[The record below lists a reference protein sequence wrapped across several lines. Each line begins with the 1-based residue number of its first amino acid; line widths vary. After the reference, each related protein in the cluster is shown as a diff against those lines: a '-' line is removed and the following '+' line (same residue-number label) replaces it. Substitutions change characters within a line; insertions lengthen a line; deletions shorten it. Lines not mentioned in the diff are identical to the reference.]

1 MGFFNVEEYFKSI
14 NMEDRILVF
23 DKSSATVEEA
33 AKAVGTKPCQIA
45 KTLSFLL
52 KDEHILIFTD
62 GDANFDNKNYKGLF
76 SQKLKMIPFEQV
88 EDFIGHSPGGVC
100 PFAIKSN
107 VSVYLDISLKRFD
120 KVYPAAGDD
129 HSAVMLSIKE
139 LEDCSGFKD
148 WVDIC
153 KDWDNTL

>member
-1 MGFFNVEEYFKSI
+1 MSFFNVEQYFKSI
-14 NMEDRILVF
+14 SMEDRILVF

-52 KDEHILIFTD
+52 KDEPILVVTA
-62 GDANFDNKNYKGLF
+62 GDTKVDNKKYKGFF
-76 SQKLKMIPFEQV
+76 SQKMKMIPFEQV

-100 PFAIKSN
+100 PFAIKGN
-107 VSVYLDISLKRFD
+107 VTVYLDISLKRFD
-120 KVYPAAGDD
+120 KVYPAAGND
-129 HSAVMLSIKE
+129 HSAIMLSIKE

-153 KDWDNTL
+153 KDPDNTL

>member
-1 MGFFNVEEYFKSI
+1 MSFFNVEEYFKSI
-14 NMEDRILVF
+14 NMEDKILVF

-33 AKAVGTKPCQIA
+33 AKAVETRPCQIA

-52 KDEHILIFTD
+52 KDKPILIVTA
-62 GDANFDNKNYKGLF
+62 GDAKVDNKKYKGLF
-76 SQKLKMIPFEQV
+76 SQKMKMIPFDEV
-88 EDFIGHSPGGVC
+88 EYFIGHSPGGVC

-148 WVDIC
+148 WVDVC
-153 KDWDNTL
+153 KDWDDMV